1 MSRQPA
7 RFWTFN
13 TLVGA
18 FLDLFVAYFLLCG
31 STIAFFAG
39 KFLGL
44 FGFSFSSPHHGFFGI
59 PNSDFTN
66 LLLDY
71 PTDKISDVQFAVAR
85 KFPFDSI
92 FFRIQN
98 GHGSDGV
105 NMDRGDGFKELEG
118 EASCSSKSD
127 ARRIHKNETDNDSAV
142 KFEKDRGFDMK
153 GKGAVNYRVRGS
165 IRRRRKGSLDG
176 GKHSSVSSSPNW
188 ITCVEEQS
196 NKKEPNAELE
206 GSILSGA
213 NSSNYEA
220 ETPMVVKS
228 DGRFSLDNVSNESGN
243 NPNGQKERIAI
254 DDGDK
259 DNRIVSLTQELEE
272 ERAARS
278 ALYVELDEERNAA
291 ATAADEAMA
300 MILRLQEEKASI
312 EMESR
317 QYKRMI
323 EEKSA
328 YDLEEMNI
336 LKEILLRREREK
348 HFLEKEV
355 EAYRQMVRL
364 ENDQLSGDNVQ
375 DFNEDPDL
383 ILQELSM
390 SIANRKNSGNEDVE
404 LPKQEDI
411 EKTIAIVGEVPNLEM
426 KAGDAFNGNKEVYK
440 QLAETESRVYDV
452 HVIDNEPK
460 SSDESKG
467 SKKRPTM
474 DETDGSFLRRLEKE
488 ADQNRSG
495 SEAAGGRLPPISS
508 KNARRNSTSVLDNE
522 RIRIDTE
529 VGWLRER
536 LRIVQEGREKLNFS
550 IDNREKESLQ
560 LQLLEDI
567 ARQLHEIRMLT
578 EPRTARQ
585 GSLPL
590 PSSKSL
596 TKKRRCRSVSA
607 GTAKSS

>member
-1 MSRQPA
+1 MMSRQPA

-31 STIAFFAG
+31 STIAFFAD
-39 KFLGL
+39 KFLGF
-44 FGFSFSSPHHGFFGI
+44 FGFSLSTPYNVFFD
-59 PNSDFTN
+59 SDFTN
-66 LLLDY
+66 LLFDY

-98 GHGSDGV
+98 GHGSDGL
-105 NMDRGDGFKELEG
+105 NLDRGDGFRELEV
-118 EASCSSKSD
+118 
-127 ARRIHKNETDNDSAV
+127 R
-142 KFEKDRGFDMK
+142 FEKGRGFDMK
-153 GKGAVNYRVRGS
+153 GKGAANYRVRGS
-165 IRRRRKGSLDG
+165 IRRRRKTSLDS
-176 GKHSSVSSSPNW
+176 GKHSSVSTSPTW
-188 ITCVEEQS
+188 ITCVEDQNNHKES
-196 NKKEPNAELE
+196 NAQLE
-206 GSILSGA
+206 GSLILSGA

-228 DGRFSLDNVSNESGN
+228 DGRFLDDVSNESGN
-243 NPNGQKERIAI
+243 NPSGLKERIAT
-254 DDGDK
+254 DDGDE
-259 DNRIVSLTQELEE
+259 DNRIVSLTQELEV

-355 EAYRQMVRL
+355 EAYRQMDRL
-364 ENDQLSGDNVQ
+364 ENDQLSGINVQ

-383 ILQELSM
+383 ILHELSM
-390 SIANRKNSGNEDVE
+390 SIANRKNSGNEDLE
-404 LPKQEDI
+404 LSKREDI
-411 EKTIAIVGEVPNLEM
+411 EKPIAIVGEVPDLEM
-426 KAGDAFNGNKEVYK
+426 KAGHAFNGNKELYK
-440 QLAETESRVYDV
+440 QRTEKESLVYNV
-452 HVIDNEPK
+452 HMIDNEPK
-460 SSDESKG
+460 TSDESKG

-495 SEAAGGRLPPISS
+495 SEAAVGRLPPISS
-508 KNARRNSTSVLDNE
+508 KSARRNSTSVLDNE

-550 IDNREKESLQ
+550 INNREKESLQ

-567 ARQLHEIRMLT
+567 ARQLQEIRMLT
-578 EPRTARQ
+578 EPRKARQ
-585 GSLPL
+585 ASLPL

-596 TKKRRCRSVSA
+596 TKKRRCRSVSSGA
-607 GTAKSS
+607 AKSS

>member
-1 MSRQPA
+1 MMSRQAA

-13 TLVGA
+13 TLLVA

-31 STIAFFAG
+31 STVAFFAG
-39 KFLGL
+39 KFLGF
-44 FGFSFSSPHHGFFGI
+44 FGFSFSTPYYGFFGI

-66 LLLDY
+66 LLFDY

-92 FFRIQN
+92 FFSIQN
-98 GHGSDGV
+98 GNGSDGL
-105 NMDRGDGFKELEG
+105 NMDRGDGFRELEG

-127 ARRIHKNETDNDSAV
+127 ARKTLRNETDDSAV
-142 KFEKDRGFDMK
+142 RFEKERGFDMK

-165 IRRRRKGSLDG
+165 IRRRRKASLDS

-188 ITCVEEQS
+188 ITCLEDQ
-196 NKKEPNAELE
+196 NNHKEPNAQLE
-206 GSILSGA
+206 GSC
-213 NSSNYEA
+213 NYEA

-243 NPNGQKERIAI
+243 NPNGPKERIAI

-259 DNRIVSLTQELEE
+259 DNQIVSLTQELEE

-328 YDLEEMNI
+328 YDAEEMNI
-336 LKEILLRREREK
+336 MKEILLRREREK

-390 SIANRKNSGNEDVE
+390 SIANRKNSGNEDLE
-404 LPKQEDI
+404 LLKQEDI
-411 EKTIAIVGEVPNLEM
+411 EKTIAIVGEVPNMEM
-426 KAGDAFNGNKEVYK
+426 KAGDAFNGNK
-440 QLAETESRVYDV
+440 QWAETESRVYDV
-452 HVIDNEPK
+452 HVIDHEPK
-460 SSDESKG
+460 SNDESKG
-467 SKKRPTM
+467 SSKKQRPTM
-474 DETDGSFLRRLEKE
+474 DESDGSFLRRLEKE

-495 SEAAGGRLPPISS
+495 SEAGVGRLPPMSS

-529 VGWLRER
+529 VGFLRER

-567 ARQLHEIRMLT
+567 ARQLQEIRMLT

-585 GSLPL
+585 ASLPL

-596 TKKRRCRSVSA
+596 TKKKRCRSVSSGA
-607 GTAKSS
+607 AKSS

>member
-1 MSRQPA
+1 MMMMSRQAA

-13 TLVGA
+13 TLLVA

-39 KFLGL
+39 KFLGF
-44 FGFSFSSPHHGFFGI
+44 FGFSFSTPYNEFFGI
-59 PNSDFTN
+59 PNSDHTN
-66 LLLDY
+66 LLFDY

-92 FFRIQN
+92 FFSIQN
-98 GHGSDGV
+98 GHGSDGL
-105 NMDRGDGFKELEG
+105 NMDKGELEG

-127 ARRIHKNETDNDSAV
+127 ARKILRNETTDDSGV
-142 KFEKDRGFDMK
+142 RFEKEKGFDMK

-165 IRRRRKGSLDG
+165 IRRRRKASLDSV
-176 GKHSSVSSSPNW
+176 KHSVSSSSPNW
-188 ITCVEEQS
+188 ITCVEDQS
-196 NKKEPNAELE
+196 NHKEPNAQLE
-206 GSILSGA
+206 GSFSC
-213 NSSNYEA
+213 NNEA
-220 ETPMVVKS
+220 ETPVVVKS
-228 DGRFSLDNVSNESGN
+228 DGRYSLDDVSNESGN
-243 NPNGQKERIAI
+243 NPNGPKERTAI

-259 DNRIVSLTQELEE
+259 ENQIVSLTQELEE

-278 ALYVELDEERNAA
+278 ALYNELDEERNAA

-328 YDLEEMNI
+328 YDAEEMNI
-336 LKEILLRREREK
+336 MKEILLRREREK

-355 EAYRQMVRL
+355 EAYRQMARL
-364 ENDQLSGDNVQ
+364 ENDQLSGNNVQ
-375 DFNEDPDL
+375 DLNEDPDL
-383 ILQELSM
+383 ILHELSI
-390 SIANRKNSGNEDVE
+390 SIANKKNSGNEDLE
-404 LPKQEDI
+404 LLKQEDR
-411 EKTIAIVGEVPNLEM
+411 EKTIAIIGEVPNMEM
-426 KAGDAFNGNKEVYK
+426 KEGDTFNGNKELYK
-440 QLAETESRVYDV
+440 QWAETESRVYDV
-452 HVIDNEPK
+452 HVIDHEPK
-460 SSDESKG
+460 PNDESKG
-467 SKKRPTM
+467 SKKQRPTM

-495 SEAAGGRLPPISS
+495 SEAAVGRLPPMSS

-567 ARQLHEIRMLT
+567 ARQLQEIRMLT

-596 TKKRRCRSVSA
+596 TKKKRCRSVSSGA
-607 GTAKSS
+607 AKSS